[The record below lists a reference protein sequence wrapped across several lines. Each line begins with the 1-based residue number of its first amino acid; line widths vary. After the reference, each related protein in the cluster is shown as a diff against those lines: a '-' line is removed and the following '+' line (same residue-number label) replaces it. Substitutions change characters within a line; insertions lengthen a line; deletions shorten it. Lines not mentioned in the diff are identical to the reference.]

1 MRIRFEEDEY
11 YLMAM
16 FKKENR
22 LETMQEIRAV
32 IPFIKEDAQ
41 MLALINSA
49 LEKMEHI
56 SNDDFSRIDL
66 EIYKQEP
73 VEEL

>member
-1 MRIRFEEDEY
+1 MMVRFEEDEY

>member
-56 SNDDFSRIDL
+56 ANDDFSRIDL

>member
-16 FKKENR
+16 FQKENR
-22 LETMQEIRAV
+22 LETMREIRAV
-32 IPFIKEDAQ
+32 IPFVKEDAQ

-49 LEKMEHI
+49 LEKMKYL
-56 SNDDFSRIDL
+56 SDDGFSKIDL
-66 EIYKQEP
+66 EIYRQEP
-73 VEEL
+73 VEES

>member
-16 FKKENR
+16 LKKENR
-22 LETMQEIRAV
+22 LATMQEIRAA
-32 IPFIKEDAQ
+32 IPFIKEHAQ